1 MTFSA
6 LENEISPSIIFP
18 YGSLCHVPPQ
28 GFGYVLVR
36 MFFLP
41 YITCLLGL
49 LNVFLRYYPLQKR
62 LKKCYYPKSK
72 RYMLSNVHSLKRSFF
87 LILWKTHYFYSTGFT
102 LSFCPSYTIPP
113 RRKSSYTISSRETSA
128 SFFYKQSNYIWRSH
142 VLHHQTFSHVML
154 KFGLKWSKADYSE
167 FYCHTSP
174 RKCVYLVVCVDD
186 IVITRNDVAKF
197 SEQKEIKLVL
207 SLSNQWSWLFKN
219 YVERNENLYIIE
231 LRKYTFPPRLLI
243 TKIYL

>member
-1 MTFSA
+1 MKKQAFAANIHVHHWGDVTLIAFLFNNWMTFSA

-87 LILWKTHYFYSTGFT
+87 LIL
-102 LSFCPSYTIPP
+102 
-113 RRKSSYTISSRETSA
+113 
-128 SFFYKQSNYIWRSH
+128 
-142 VLHHQTFSHVML
+142 
-154 KFGLKWSKADYSE
+154 
-167 FYCHTSP
+167 
-174 RKCVYLVVCVDD
+174 
-186 IVITRNDVAKF
+186 
-197 SEQKEIKLVL
+197 
-207 SLSNQWSWLFKN
+207 
-219 YVERNENLYIIE
+219 
-231 LRKYTFPPRLLI
+231 
-243 TKIYL
+243 